1 LDFAEIAGRKVLI
14 TGGLGFIGSNL
25 AIRCVELGCHVT
37 LITRSLTKK
46 ENLGSALD
54 RVKIQEVNLSTSDN
68 TNEGLPSLLVGQ
80 DYIFHMAAQTS
91 HLDSML
97 TPTIDLE
104 ANCGATLALL
114 EACRHI
120 CPDASIVMPGTVT
133 QLGHANKLP
142 VSEDHSDWPLTFYDA
157 HKLTCEK
164 YLYVYYMNYGLKT
177 TMLRLANVFGER
189 QQVNNPKRGI
199 LNYMMWRAINGK
211 DLTVYEPG
219 NFIRDYSYV
228 QNCVDALILSGISPN
243 TNGKAYIFGSGIGL
257 EFQEMVN
264 EVVETVHTLT
274 GIKSDIVRV
283 PFPLDEKKMDVGD
296 FVADNRKLCDDTGW
310 YPRIGFADGLR
321 NTISYYSDR
330 LVEALDES

>member
-1 LDFAEIAGRKVLI
+1 LDFSEIAGRKVLI

-25 AIRCVELGCHVT
+25 AIRCVELGGHVT
-37 LITRSLTKK
+37 IITRSLTKK
-46 ENLGSALD
+46 ENLGSVLN
-54 RVKIQEVNLSTSDN
+54 RVTIHELNLSTADN
-68 TNEGLPSLLVGQ
+68 AREGLQSLLVGQ

-91 HLDSML
+91 HVDSML
-97 TPTIDLE
+97 SPTADLA
-104 ANCGATLALL
+104 ANCGVTLELL
-114 EACRHI
+114 ESCRQL

-133 QLGHANKLP
+133 QLGRATNLP
-142 VSEDHSDWPLTFYDA
+142 VSEDHSDWPLTLYDA

-189 QQVNNPKRGI
+189 QRVNNPKRGI
-199 LNYMMWRAINGK
+199 LNYMLWRAINGK

-228 QNCVDALILSGISPN
+228 QNCVDALILAGISSK

-264 EVVETVHTLT
+264 EVVETVHSLT

-283 PFPLDEKKMDVGD
+283 PFPVDEKKMDVGD
-296 FVADNRKLCDDTGW
+296 FVANNSKLCDDTGW
-310 YPRIGFADGLR
+310 YPSIGFVDGLS
-321 NTISYYSDR
+321 NTINYYIEG
-330 LVEALDES
+330 LGEALDEQ

>member
-1 LDFAEIAGRKVLI
+1 LDFAAIAGRKVLI

-37 LITRSLTKK
+37 IITRSLTKK
-46 ENLGSALD
+46 ENLGSILG
-54 RVKIQEVNLSTSDN
+54 RVAIQEVNLSAADSAR
-68 TNEGLPSLLVGQ
+68 EGLQSSLVGQ
-80 DYIFHMAAQTS
+80 DYVFHMAAQTS

-97 TPTIDLE
+97 TPTADLE
-104 ANCGATLALL
+104 ANCGVTLELL
-114 EACRHI
+114 EACRQL

-133 QLGHANKLP
+133 QLGHANNLP
-142 VSEDHSDWPLTFYDA
+142 VSEDHSDWPLTLYDA

-199 LNYMMWRAINGK
+199 LNYMLWRAINGK

-228 QNCVDALILSGISPN
+228 QNCVDALILAGISSN

-264 EVVETVHTLT
+264 EVVEAVHSLT
-274 GIKSDIVRV
+274 GIRSEIVRV
-283 PFPLDEKKMDVGD
+283 PFPVDEKKMDVGD
-296 FVADNRKLCDDTGW
+296 FVANNNKLCDDTDW
-310 YPRIGFADGLR
+310 YPRIRFVDGLS
-321 NTISYYSDR
+321 NTIRYYIDR
-330 LVEALDES
+330 LGEALDE